1 MGKYIGSHVS
11 MKAPN
16 YYLDSINETILNNA
30 TTLMLY
36 TGAPQN
42 SYRVPLEE
50 LKIKQAL
57 DLALSNNLDI
67 SKFIAH
73 APYIL
78 NLANPL
84 DKEKV
89 LTSIRLLQIE
99 LERTNAMGIKT
110 IVLHPGSYVKGTL
123 EEGIKTLI
131 DALNVVL
138 DNSTNKVKI
147 ALETMAGKGKEIG
160 SDFFQI
166 KQIIEGINRKDLIG
180 VCLDT
185 CHLNDSGMDISDP
198 YQVLKEFDEIIGLNY
213 LLCVHLNDSK
223 NERGSHKD
231 RHENIG
237 RGTIGFEVLE
247 KWFSCKLLTE
257 IPLILETPFINEKSP
272 YKKEIEMLRSGVF
285 DEDSSN

>member
-11 MKAPN
+11 MKTPN
-16 YYLDSINETILNNA
+16 YYLDSINETISNNA

-237 RGTIGFEVLE
+237 RGTIGFKVLE
-247 KWFSCKLLTE
+247 KWFSCELLNE

>member
-16 YYLDSINETILNNA
+16 YYLDSINETIFNNA

-42 SYRVPLEE
+42 AYRVPLDE
-50 LKIKQAL
+50 LKIDEAI
-57 DLALSNNLDI
+57 DLANVKGLDI
-67 SKFIAH
+67 SKFVVH
-73 APYIL
+73 APYII

-84 DKEKV
+84 DLEKV
-89 LTSIRLLQIE
+89 QTSIRLLSIE
-99 LERTNAMGIKT
+99 LERTNTMGINT

-123 EEGIKTLI
+123 DGGIETLI
-131 DALNVVL
+131 KSLNVVL
-138 DNSTNKVKI
+138 DNSNCNVKI
-147 ALETMAGKGKEIG
+147 ALETMAGKGSEVGRNFYEI
-160 SDFFQI
+160 
-166 KQIIEGINRKDLIG
+166 KKIIDGVNRKDLIG

-185 CHLNDSGMDISDP
+185 CHLNDSGMNISDP
-198 YQVLKEFDEIIGLNY
+198 YQVLREFDEIIGLNY

-223 NERGSHKD
+223 NEIGSHKD

-237 RGTIGFEVLE
+237 YGTIGFQTLE
-247 KWFSCKLLTE
+247 RWFSCDLLNE

-272 YKKEIEMLRSGVF
+272 YKKEIEMLRNGNF
-285 DEDSSN
+285 IQD

>member
-16 YYLDSINETILNNA
+16 YYLDSINETIFNNA

-42 SYRVPLEE
+42 AYRVPLDE
-50 LKIKQAL
+50 LKINEAIS
-57 DLALSNNLDI
+57 LANVRGLDI
-67 SKFIAH
+67 SKFVVH
-73 APYIL
+73 APYII

-84 DKEKV
+84 DQEKV
-89 LTSIRLLQIE
+89 QTSIKILSIE
-99 LERTNAMGIKT
+99 LERTNAMGINT

-123 EEGIKTLI
+123 EEGIETLI
-131 DALNVVL
+131 KSLNVVL
-138 DNSTNKVKI
+138 DNSNYNVKI
-147 ALETMAGKGKEIG
+147 ALETMAGKGSEVGRNFQEI
-160 SDFFQI
+160 
-166 KQIIEGINRKDLIG
+166 KKIIDGVNRKDLIG

-185 CHLNDSGMDISDP
+185 CHLNDSGINISNP
-198 YQVLKEFDEIIGLNY
+198 YQVLREFDEIIGLNY

-223 NERGSHKD
+223 NKIGSHKD

-237 RGTIGFEVLE
+237 YGTIGFQILE
-247 KWFSCKLLTE
+247 KWFSCDLLNE

-272 YKKEIEMLRSGVF
+272 YKKEIEMLRNGKF
-285 DEDSSN
+285 IQD

>member
-1 MGKYIGSHVS
+1 MGRYIGSHVS

-16 YYLDSINETILNNA
+16 YYLDSIKETIANNA

-42 SYRVPLEE
+42 AYRIPLEE
-50 LKIKQAL
+50 LKIAEAL
-57 DLALSNNLDI
+57 NLAIANNLDI
-67 SKFIAH
+67 SKFVVH

-89 LTSIRLLQIE
+89 LTSIRLLLIE
-99 LERTNAMGIKT
+99 LERTKAMGINT

-123 EEGIKTLI
+123 EEGIKTLT
-131 DALNVVL
+131 DALNIVL
-138 DNSTNKVKI
+138 ENTTCKVKI
-147 ALETMAGKGKEIG
+147 ALETMAGKGSEIG
-160 SDFFQI
+160 SNFYQI
-166 KQIIEGINRKDLIG
+166 KQVIDGVKRKDLIG

-185 CHLNDSGMDISDP
+185 CHLNDSGIDISNP
-198 YQVLKEFDEIIGLNY
+198 YQVLKEFDEIIGLSY

-223 NERGSHKD
+223 NEKGSHKD

-237 RGTIGFEVLE
+237 YGTIGFQVLE
-247 KWFSCKLLTE
+247 KWFSCELLNE
-257 IPLILETPFINEKSP
+257 IPLILETPYINEKSP
-272 YKKEIEMLRSGVF
+272 YKKEIEMLRSGTF
-285 DEDSSN
+285 DESFRN